1 MGNRSFFVGMKSLFY
16 DCQLK
21 MILYPEGEAML
32 GFAIL
37 LGFNLIGVWL
47 QMSLHIPLPG
57 NVIGLI
63 LFTGALFANLIK
75 LEWVET
81 TASWLTGHMML
92 FFTPFVVGTMVF
104 FPLIGSNWLS
114 IGIGLAGS
122 TMAVL
127 LVTGFITSKLQRSE
141 SKGGAK

>member
-1 MGNRSFFVGMKSLFY
+1 
-16 DCQLK
+16 
-21 MILYPEGEAML
+21 ML

-47 QMSLHIPLPG
+47 QMSLHFPLPG

-63 LFTGALFANLIK
+63 LFTGALFARLIK

-81 TASWLTGHMML
+81 TASWLTGHLML
-92 FFTPFVVGTMVF
+92 FFTPIVVGTMVF

-127 LVTGFITSKLQRSE
+127 LVTGFITSKLRSSE
-141 SKGGAK
+141 SEGGAE